1 MFFCVCVCCFFAFA
15 PSLKLLTPSTQGVV
29 NFHRFVYEKAGSEE
43 PNRGSIDLRPFS
55 SRLYCYY
62 FFIFF
67 YIHFVHPVKRVVFTL
82 GEMPAAVEMAAIIVI
97 IQWYDVSLHK
107 YG

>member
-1 MFFCVCVCCFFAFA
+1 MRRLVPRNQTEEASISGLLVAGYIVIFF
-15 PSLKLLTPSTQGVV
+15 
-29 NFHRFVYEKAGSEE
+29 
-43 PNRGSIDLRPFS
+43 
-55 SRLYCYY
+55 Y
-62 FFIFF
+62 FFF
-67 YIHFVHPVKRVVFTL
+67 YIHFVDPVKRVVFTL